1 MKQWLPFLILFICF
15 HTVSFSQVR
24 LSASDRADIS
34 LITDKLALD
43 KKQVSNPIL
52 EYLPINYIGSD
63 YYLSFIGKIN
73 INFDRRF
80 FEERSI
86 LVGNP
91 IASIVS
97 IKIKLSDLASIDAIQ
112 GIDHLKIASRINHQL
127 DKAIKD
133 IHVDSVNLG
142 INLPQGYTGKNVY
155 IGVTDWGFDYTSPV
169 FYDTLLN
176 QTRIIAAWDQFKTS
190 GPAPQGFSYGTE
202 YNTIGSLLAAQ
213 TDTANIYSHSSHGNH
228 VAAIAGGIGAG
239 TNYRGVAYEA
249 NFLFVTFLV
258 DESAVLDALEW
269 MYQKALADG
278 KRLVINMSWGL
289 YHFGTL
295 DGNSMLSQAI
305 TAYTDLGV
313 VFTNSGGNNGNVNFH
328 LKKNF
333 NNDLLKSKIDFYSYG
348 ANPNMWGQSIHA
360 WGEPNNHFSNGIIV
374 TNSAN
379 STLIESP
386 FYSTLTT
393 SSYIDTFLVTGN
405 DTIWYNISADAAHPL
420 NGKPQMRLR
429 VKCLN
434 TSLKVLLKSTADS
447 GLVHYW
453 NVTELSNDVGN
464 WGMAFSYAG
473 SGTTSGDTDN
483 GISEPSCADNVISV
497 AAYAP
502 SYTTSG
508 GSTAGGA
515 IAGFSSHGP
524 RYDGVMKPDIAA
536 PGVAI
541 CSAIS
546 SFTDVAYTSVANVTF
561 NNRTYHFAKF
571 SGTSMS
577 APMVAGVV
585 ALMLEAN
592 PYLSAT
598 QVKEIIMETARTDN
612 FTGIIPPT
620 RSIIWGAGKINGY
633 QAVKMALS
641 VAGTSVVN
649 NILSWSVYPNPVQK
663 ELYFT
668 LVDELPASC
677 DIISENGSFISKPI
691 SNGKIN
697 VSDLAAGSYW
707 IRMLFNGKFEQNLFI
722 KN

>member
-1 MKQWLPFLILFICF
+1 MKKYLLFFLILSALRS
-15 HTVSFSQVR
+15 TYSQV
-24 LSASDRADIS
+24 
-34 LITDKLALD
+34 KLDALD
-43 KKQVSNPIL
+43 RDDLKLIQSKLSEQNWEANEAQLKRYPITKIKQIF
-52 EYLPINYIGSD
+52 YF
-63 YYLSFIGKIN
+63 SFLGKIN
-73 INFDRRF
+73 QLF
-80 FEERSI
+80 
-86 LVGNP
+86 NP
-91 IASIVS
+91 PN
-97 IKIKLSDLASIDAIQ
+97 LSDLGVMVGKPIGSVVS
-112 GIDHLKIASRINHQL
+112 LKVPLNQLATINSLPGLESMQIAAKIENLL
-127 DKAIKD
+127 DKAVTD
-133 IHVDSVNLG
+133 IRADSVHAG
-142 INLPQGYTGKNVY
+142 IGLPQGYTGKDVY

-258 DESAVLDALEW
+258 DESAVLDAWEW
-269 MYQKALADG
+269 MYQKAVADG

-434 TSLKVLLKSTADS
+434 TSLKVLLKSAADS

-502 SYTTSG
+502 SYTTPG

-515 IAGFSSHGP
+515 IAGFSSRGP
-524 RYDGVMKPDIAA
+524 RYDGEMKPDIAA

-546 SFTDVAYTSVANVTF
+546 SFTDAAYTSVANITF

-620 RSIIWGAGKINGY
+620 RSPIWGAGKINGY

-677 DIISENGSFISKPI
+677 DIVSENGSFISKPI

-697 VSDLAAGSYW
+697 VSDLAPGSYW